1 MKRLGEVL
9 WKWRMM
15 RELSQRT
22 VAAML
27 GISASTLSRLE
38 RGEFP
43 DAQTLKLVLCW
54 LLEAED
60 KTPVTSP
67 LGADIEPAPTPI
79 ILGK

>member
-1 MKRLGEVL
+1 MRRLGEVL

-60 KTPVTSP
+60 RTPPIPPLDTSS
-67 LGADIEPAPTPI
+67 EPAPI